1 MDSCLH
7 LLTCVARRY
16 ALESHSSVVG
26 MREHVLQ
33 AGGSAA
39 AVTLDGDAESG
50 WRLTPRGAELR
61 RSTQRE
67 ECAGDEGDEAP
78 SLFALPSE
86 CNFSGARLDPRLV
99 PALQSGALG
108 GRRWAV
114 LLDAAK
120 GAATHPPDLSGRALR
135 PHFVALS
142 YYKIFGY
149 PTGLGAL
156 LVRADA
162 MPLLAG
168 RAYWGGG
175 TFAAAAADTDFVLRR
190 GGAPGLE
197 DGTAAFTAAAAVP
210 RGFACLAAVGGAAAA
225 DAHACALAAE
235 TVRLLRQ
242 LRHGSGAP
250 AARVYGWGAPL
261 ASTALCGQ
269 GPVVAFSVL
278 SPRGDPVPHA
288 AVEQALA
295 LRAVALRGGCFCN
308 PGACAAALGM
318 SADDVRAAAAE
329 GAACGDAQPPEGA
342 NAAIARGALRAS
354 FGYASAHSDV
364 AALLDALTEFFVIAN
379 ASQRDGDPAC
389 AATAGPLSPSGAAAP
404 TVAALALYPLKGG
417 AAFAPPAWP
426 VGRSGGLLHDRR
438 WAVAD
443 AGGAALTQ
451 ARAPRLARLAPAVC
465 LRSRTLTLRLLP
477 PTAGA
482 EKDDS
487 DETLLP
493 PLVLPLD
500 AESDND
506 DACVDAAAEGSSLRV
521 CGSRRACAG
530 VGAEAD
536 AWLSAALRAPCRL
549 VRCSGGAFANEAAMT
564 LVTAASVDA
573 LNAAVARRAAAE
585 AQPPPSPLDAARF
598 RANIVLHGTRPYKE
612 DGWAAVATAGGA
624 RLRVAGACGRCP
636 QVCLDVTGERVGRE
650 PLLTLSAER
659 MRDGRPRFGILL
671 AAEPPEA
678 QQAAA
683 PDDDVDDIADDAAWM
698 ARRWPRVLR
707 VGERWTPA
715 RE

>member
-1 MDSCLH
+1 M
-7 LLTCVARRY
+7 LTGVARRY

-26 MREHVLQ
+26 MREHALL

-39 AVTLDGDAESG
+39 AVTLDGDAATG

-61 RSTQRE
+61 RSAQRE
-67 ECAGDEGDEAP
+67 ESAGDDEDAP

-120 GAATHPPDLSGRALR
+120 GAATHPPDLSSLR

-175 TFAAAAADTDFVLRR
+175 TFAAAAADADFVLRR

-235 TVRLLRQ
+235 TARLLRL

-261 ASTALCGQ
+261 ASTALVGQ

-288 AVEQALA
+288 AVEQALS
-295 LRAVALRGGCFCN
+295 LRGVALRGGCFCN
-308 PGACAAALGM
+308 PGACAAALGL

-329 GAACGDAQPPEGA
+329 GAACGDAQPAEGA
-342 NAAIARGALRAS
+342 NAATARGALRAS
-354 FGYASAHSDV
+354 FGYASAYSDV
-364 AALLDALTEFFVIAN
+364 AALLDALTEFFVIA
-379 ASQRDGDPAC
+379 SGDQAAC
-389 AATAGPLSPSGAAAP
+389 SATAGPLSPCDAAAP

-417 AAFAPPAWP
+417 AAFSPPAWP
-426 VGRSGGLLHDRR
+426 VGRRGGLLHDRR

-477 PTAGA
+477 PNAAGA
-482 EKDDS
+482 KDDDC
-487 DETLLP
+487 DEAPLP

-500 AESDND
+500 AESDGD
-506 DACVDAAAEGSSLRV
+506 TECADVAAEGASLRV

-530 VGAEAD
+530 VSTVAD

-585 AQPPPSPLDAARF
+585 ARPPPPPLAAARF
-598 RANIVLHGTRPYKE
+598 RANIVLHGTRPYEE

-636 QVCLDVTGERVGRE
+636 QVCLDAAGERVGRE

-678 QQAAA
+678 QQTAVAGDEA
-683 PDDDVDDIADDAAWM
+683 DAESDDAVWM